1 MKRYHIAMIMTFILL
16 SSIFNGC
23 ATMQSSAPGISSSH
37 ASSIYIRALGEKD
50 AIRSG
55 AERKVSVYGVRLN
68 ERFRGSSTTRRY
80 RIDENGD
87 VRFDIG
93 TREGKGLWYVRM
105 GLEPSTKVVKEIVFY
120 TSSGPDA
127 DCLAIKESILSGFYD
142 RYGGAMFNDA
152 TYRDTGSFFGTMIR
166 MLESR
171 GELDLGNNLLIDA
184 SCNATRQY
192 NAGVPSLLIHN
203 GKITLAEN
211 RDGPE
216 QLQYEALL
224 GIHDINTMPL
234 NTPKRAKAA
243 VATGTG
249 FFISS
254 DGYLLT
260 NHHVVNGAKRHY
272 VLING
277 NKIDAELIDSDAEN
291 DIALLKI
298 GHATRPLALQ
308 LERSLTGS
316 EITVIGYP
324 SIAIQGNEKKS
335 TFGYINALSGLKGDP
350 RQYQIS
356 APIQAGNSG
365 SPLINDRAEVIGVVV
380 STINQSAMLKTTG
393 IIPQNVNY
401 AVKIRHAV
409 NMLEKHAI
417 TYKRSQQTDRL
428 SKTDLIRD
436 TADSVVLVMSEMD

>member
-1 MKRYHIAMIMTFILL
+1 MKRYHIAMIMTFVLFATT
-16 SSIFNGC
+16 FNGC
-23 ATMQSSAPGISSSH
+23 STMQSGTPGLSSSN
-37 ASSIYIRALGEKD
+37 ASSVYMRALGEKE
-50 AIRSG
+50 AVRAG

-68 ERFRGSSTTRRY
+68 ERFSGRSTTRRY

-93 TREGKGLWYVRM
+93 EREGKGLWYVRM

-127 DCLAIKESILSGFYD
+127 DCLTIKDSILSGFYD
-142 RYGGAMFNDA
+142 RYGGVMFNDA
-152 TYRDTGSFFGTMIR
+152 TYRDTGSFFGTTTR

-171 GELDLGNNLLIDA
+171 GELDLDDILIDA
-184 SCNATRQY
+184 SCNASRQD
-192 NAGVPSLLIHN
+192 GTDLPSLLTYN
-203 GKITLAEN
+203 GKIIIAEN
-211 RDGPE
+211 KDESE
-216 QLQYEALL
+216 QLQYQALL

-234 NTPKRAKAA
+234 NTSKEAKSAI
-243 VATGTG
+243 ATGTG
-249 FFISS
+249 FFISD

-260 NHHVVNGAKRHY
+260 NHHVVNGGKRHY

-277 NKIDAELIDSDAEN
+277 NKVDAELIDSDAEN
-291 DIALLKI
+291 DIAILKI
-298 GHATRPLALQ
+298 GHATRPLTLQ
-308 LERSLTGS
+308 LEKSLTGS

-324 SIAIQGNEKKS
+324 SVAIQGNEKKS

-350 RQYQIS
+350 KQYQIS

-365 SPLINDRAEVIGVVV
+365 SPLINDHAEVIGVVV
-380 STINQSAMLKTTG
+380 STIDQSAMLKTTG

-409 NMLEKHAI
+409 NMLEKHSI
-417 TYKRSQQTDRL
+417 TYKRSQQTNRL
-428 SKTDLIRD
+428 SKPDLIRNS
-436 TADSVVLVMSEMD
+436 ADSVVLVMSEMH

>member
-1 MKRYHIAMIMTFILL
+1 MKRYHIAMIMTFVLFA
-16 SSIFNGC
+16 SIFNGC
-23 ATMQSSAPGISSSH
+23 ATMQSGTPGLSSSN
-37 ASSIYIRALGEKD
+37 ASSVYMRALGEKN
-50 AIRSG
+50 AVRAGS
-55 AERKVSVYGVRLN
+55 ERKVSVYGVRLN
-68 ERFRGSSTTRRY
+68 ERFSGRSTTRRY

-93 TREGKGLWYVRM
+93 EREGKGLWYVRM

-127 DCLAIKESILSGFYD
+127 DCLTIKDSILSGFYD
-142 RYGGAMFNDA
+142 RYGGVMFNDA
-152 TYRDTGSFFGTMIR
+152 TYRDTGSFFGTTTR

-171 GELDLGNNLLIDA
+171 GELDLDDILIDA
-184 SCNATRQY
+184 SCNASRQY
-192 NAGVPSLLIHN
+192 GTDLPSLLTYN
-203 GKITLAEN
+203 GKIIIAEN
-211 RDGPE
+211 KDDSER
-216 QLQYEALL
+216 LQYQALL
-224 GIHDINTMPL
+224 GIHDINTTPL
-234 NTPKRAKAA
+234 NTPKEAKSTI
-243 VATGTG
+243 ATGTG
-249 FFISS
+249 FFISD

-260 NHHVVNGAKRHY
+260 NHHVVNGGKRHY

-291 DIALLKI
+291 DIAILKI
-298 GHATRPLALQ
+298 GHATRPLTLQ
-308 LERSLTGS
+308 LEKSLTGS

-324 SIAIQGNEKKS
+324 SVAIQGNEKKS

-393 IIPQNVNY
+393 IMPQNVNY
-401 AVKIRHAV
+401 AVKIRHAI
-409 NMLEKHAI
+409 NMLEKNAI
-417 TYKRSQQTDRL
+417 VYKRPQQTDRL
-428 SKTDLIRD
+428 SKPDLIRNS
-436 TADSVVLVMSEMD
+436 ADSVVLVMSEMH